1 MSIRINS
8 WVNTELDNFRVRMG
22 LVSKTEPLL
31 DRILKEDDGCVGE
44 PPVEDVDS
52 CTVTCFGEDPFNED
66 DIVSLKL
73 PDEGRFPVTWKIGE
87 STSIKQL
94 DLSDVWNCLPQN
106 MALESYL
113 YKVRQAN
120 HLQGKQ
126 IDAKQKLVNQ
136 IKDQERKYIRAQN
149 IFIQRRDELEVLNK
163 NKVNNKL

>member
-1 MSIRINS
+1 MYIRINS
-8 WVNTELDNFRVRMG
+8 WVNTEMDNFRVRMG

-52 CTVTCFGEDPFNED
+52 CTVTCFGEDPFNEN

-73 PDEGRFPVTWKIGE
+73 PDEGRFPVTWKEGE
-87 STSIKQL
+87 PTSIKL

-120 HLQGKQ
+120 RLQGKQ

-136 IKDQERKYIRAQN
+136 IKDQEKAYIRAQN
-149 IFIQRRDELEVLNK
+149 IFIQRKNELEVLNK
-163 NKVNNKL
+163 NKVNNKP